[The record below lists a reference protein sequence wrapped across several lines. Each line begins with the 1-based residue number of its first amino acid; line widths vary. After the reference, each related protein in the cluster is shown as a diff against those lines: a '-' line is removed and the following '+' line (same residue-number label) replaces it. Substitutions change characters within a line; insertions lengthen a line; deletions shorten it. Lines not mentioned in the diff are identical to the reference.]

1 MDGFMSARLVLI
13 FVLLALIGLALKK
26 GLTSQTNFP
35 QRVPGYPEPV
45 ALKKFVPSSD
55 EEFLANLPS
64 AREYGL
70 QAAAVSEVMSTEV
83 MGPFPRVLAKKTVKT
98 VNRKVSSK
106 KSSKT
111 DRGRL

>member
-1 MDGFMSARLVLI
+1 MSARLVLI
-13 FVLLALIGLALKK
+13 FVLLTLIGLALKK
-26 GLTSQTNFP
+26 GLTSQSNFP

-45 ALKKFVPSSD
+45 ALKKFVPNSD

-70 QAAAVSEVMSTEV
+70 QAAAISEVMSTEV
-83 MGPFPRVLAKKTVKT
+83 MGPFPKVSAKKM

-111 DRGRL
+111 NRSRL

>member
-1 MDGFMSARLVLI
+1 MSPRLVLI

-26 GLTSQTNFP
+26 GLTSQAHIP

-70 QAAAVSEVMSTEV
+70 QAAANSEERSTEV
-83 MGPFPRVLAKKTVKT
+83 MGPFPKVLSKKI

-111 DRGRL
+111 NRSRL

>member
-1 MDGFMSARLVLI
+1 MDGFMSPRLVLI

-26 GLTSQTNFP
+26 GLTSPSHFP

-45 ALKKFVPSSD
+45 ALKKIVPSSD

-64 AREYGL
+64 AREYGI
-70 QAAAVSEVMSTEV
+70 QAAAISEVMSTEV
-83 MGPFPRVLAKKTVKT
+83 MGPFPKVLAKKM

-111 DRGRL
+111 HRSRL